1 MPLACPVCD
10 DRRVGGKCGTGTVI
24 AVFSRDSGGA
34 SGILCSGSG
43 VSRHTAVAE
52 LRDVAPSVIFRH
64 GESFNSRC
72 LDPLLS
78 GRTHRVVE
86 SV

>member
-1 MPLACPVCD
+1 LARSVRD
-10 DRRVGGKCGTGTVI
+10 DCRTGGERGAGNFI
-24 AVFSRDSGGA
+24 AVFSRDSGRTG
-34 SGILCSGSG
+34 GILRRGLG
-43 VSRHTAVAE
+43 VSRHQAVAE

-64 GESFNSRC
+64 GESFNSGC
-72 LDPLLS
+72 LDPLFS